1 MTYLVMNGKQI
12 LAHYLTL
19 EGATQ
24 YYLTV
29 GGPTHD
35 QMHIRSESQEAS

>member
-24 YYLTV
+24 YYLAV
-29 GGPTHD
+29 GGPQHD
-35 QMHIRSESQEAS
+35 QLYIRGTES